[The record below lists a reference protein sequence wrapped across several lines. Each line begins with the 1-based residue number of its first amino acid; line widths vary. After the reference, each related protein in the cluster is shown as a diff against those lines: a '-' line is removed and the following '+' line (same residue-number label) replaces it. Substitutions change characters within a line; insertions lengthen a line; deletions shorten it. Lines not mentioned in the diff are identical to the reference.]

1 MTGQQRL
8 VVPLDGSEVAEAAL
22 PYAEELAGALG
33 ASLHLITVV
42 EREPGG
48 LFALAPE
55 IREQLA
61 QGQLEGVTEYL
72 ATIARGLRSRGVVTD
87 TETVETI
94 AGHATEEIL
103 AAADRIAASMVV
115 LATHGRGGLERLFL
129 GSVADK
135 VMRSAHQP
143 TLLISPHE
151 DVPVRQAIQLRRIAV
166 PLDGSPLAEA
176 ALAPAA
182 RLAAAAGARLVL
194 LRVQPLPVITTMAY
208 AYVPDLGAIEAE
220 LEHLAQQYLAE
231 IQGRLPAGVVADLA
245 VLRGVPTATL
255 AEYLQENAIDLVVM
269 TTHGR
274 GGVRR
279 LALGSTAD
287 RLVRLGLPVLL
298 IRASEDAA

>member
-1 MTGQQRL
+1 MTEQQRL
-8 VVPLDGSEVAEAAL
+8 LVPLDGSEVAEAAL
-22 PYAEELAGALG
+22 PYAEAIARILG
-33 ASLHLITVV
+33 GSLHLLAVV
-42 EREPGG
+42 EREQGG
-48 LFALAPE
+48 IFGLAPE
-55 IREQLA
+55 ILD
-61 QGQLEGVTEYL
+61 QLEHWQLQGMTGYL
-72 ATIARGLRSRGVVTD
+72 ATTAAKSREGGVAVD
-87 TETVETI
+87 TETVVGN
-94 AGHATEEIL
+94 AADEIL
-103 AAADRIAASMVV
+103 AAAERTAASMVV
-115 LATHGRGGLERLFL
+115 MATHGRGGLQRLFL

-182 RLAAAAGARLVL
+182 KLAAAAGARLVL